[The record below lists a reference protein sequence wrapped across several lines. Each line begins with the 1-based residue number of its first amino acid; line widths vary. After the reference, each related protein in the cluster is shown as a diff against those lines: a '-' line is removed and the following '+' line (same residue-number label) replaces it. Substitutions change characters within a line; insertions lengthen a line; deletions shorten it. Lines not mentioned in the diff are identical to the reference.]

1 MKTWHKVSLGLI
13 ALSEAVFTG
22 AGLGA
27 FMMNLRRRPEWDD
40 GIRILSQDDMRNDF
54 YRRKHM
60 VWINSQKQEKYERVS
75 FDGLKLKA
83 TYVYNEAQ
91 TETKERKVV
100 LFSHGYGGKGIGDM
114 STFAD
119 YYSVRGYDMF
129 FPDQRTHGESE
140 GTFITFGANEHRDIQ
155 MWCEEIV
162 KKWGPDCKIVL
173 HGWSMGAA
181 TAYLS
186 VCHGMPSQLK
196 CLVFDCGYC
205 SAYEEFMSVAKH
217 AFPLPEPILHWVVLH
232 AGIWTRLL
240 AHFPISEAS
249 PLHYADRMKLPVLFV
264 HGAAD
269 DFVPTW
275 MGHKLYAATKNV
287 PYKDQLIVPDA
298 GHVMSYVYDRDA
310 YQDALDRLLDFA
322 M

>member
-1 MKTWHKVSLGLI
+1 MKTWLKVSLGLI

-119 YYSVRGYDMF
+119 YYSARGYDMF

-155 MWCEEIV
+155 MWCDEIV

-181 TAYLS
+181 TAYLA

-287 PYKDQLIVPDA
+287 PYKD
-298 GHVMSYVYDRDA
+298 
-310 YQDALDRLLDFA
+310 
-322 M
+322 